1 MSMRRNVALAF
12 AGMILSGSALAQ
24 TQPPAGETPAP
35 EEKSVQSSSPPS
47 PADRNKQGNEVGW
60 GGQQKTGEEQQAD
73 PKRNEAQ
80 GQPPG

>member
-1 MSMRRNVALAF
+1 MQKIFAF
-12 AGMILSGSALAQ
+12 TIAGMILAGSAAAQ
-24 TQPPAGETPAP
+24 IQPPAGETPAP

-60 GGQQKTGEEQQAD
+60 GGQQKTDQEQQAD